1 MNWNN
6 KNGDDL
12 HKISR
17 ILVCVDG
24 SPNSLRAA
32 EMAGDLAR
40 LYSAKVDLL
49 FVVGPAEHTMLGGK
63 EVWSGEGE
71 NIGDVELNPAIEM
84 VKKAGVE
91 VTHDVDFGH
100 PVEKI
105 LERSEGVD
113 LVILGTRGM
122 SAKKMVSWGSVSM
135 RVSQMSK
142 VPVLVVP

>member
-1 MNWNN
+1 MI
-6 KNGDDL
+6 GDQV

-63 EVWSGEGE
+63 EVWSGEAE
-71 NIGDVELNPAIEM
+71 KIGDVELNHAIEI
-84 VKKAGVE
+84 VRKAGVE

-105 LERSEGVD
+105 LERSEGAD
-113 LVILGTRGM
+113 LVVLGTRGM